1 MPKNSIGMLESDYM
15 YVEIIGVIVLFV
27 ALRALITRNRAERL
41 LYLNVIGF
49 GVSALIALIIN
60 TPFAL
65 VVAAAFFICSTIS
78 ANAIAYT
85 LNRLDDEVLRE

>member
-1 MPKNSIGMLESDYM
+1 MIDM

-27 ALRALITRNRAERL
+27 AVRALVTRNRAERL

-49 GVSALIALIIN
+49 GVSAIIALVID

-85 LNRLDDEVLRE
+85 LKRLDDEILLE

>member
-1 MPKNSIGMLESDYM
+1 MLESDYM
-15 YVEIIGVIVLFV
+15 YVEIIGIIVIFV
-27 ALRALITRNRAERL
+27 ALRALVTQNRAERL

-49 GVSALIALIIN
+49 GVSAIIVLLIN

-85 LNRLDDEVLRE
+85 LKRLDDEILLE

>member
-1 MPKNSIGMLESDYM
+1 M
-15 YVEIIGVIVLFV
+15 YVEIIGIIVIFV
-27 ALRALITRNRAERL
+27 ALRALVTRNRAERL

-49 GVSALIALIIN
+49 GISAIIALVIN

-65 VVAAAFFICSTIS
+65 IVAAAFFICSTIS

-85 LNRLDDEVLRE
+85 LNRLNDEILLEE

>member
-15 YVEIIGVIVLFV
+15 YVEIIGIIVIFM
-27 ALRALITRNRAERL
+27 ALRALITKNRAERL

-49 GVSALIALIIN
+49 GVSAIIALVIN

-65 VVAAAFFICSTIS
+65 IVAAAFFICSTIS

-85 LNRLDDEVLRE
+85 LNRLNDEILLE